1 VTDGVRSGLGSIGRD
16 SFWALLPA
24 AEREALLRLGSRH
37 QHPIGAVI
45 VREGDRAGSV
55 FVLLTGRAKVVSTSP
70 RGNSAMLAVRG
81 PGDIVGELSAVVGK
95 RRVASVVTVDPVD
108 VLRISGETFSRVL
121 RERPAIMQAVLQ
133 VMSQRLHDDNSRRT
147 LFADSTS
154 ARRLE
159 LLLAELVERHG
170 IADGD
175 GVQITLPFSQE
186 DLAGSIDAS
195 REAVVR
201 ALRTLR
207 DEGIVRTDRQRI
219 TVLRPDELKRRA
231 ESA

>member
-1 VTDGVRSGLGSIGRD
+1 
-16 SFWALLPA
+16 
-24 AEREALLRLGSRH
+24 
-37 QHPIGAVI
+37 
-45 VREGDRAGSV
+45 
-55 FVLLTGRAKVVSTSP
+55 VVSTSP

-95 RRVASVVTVDPVD
+95 RRMASVVTVEPVD
-108 VLRISGETFSRVL
+108 ALRISGETFSRAL
-121 RERPAIMQAVLQ
+121 RERPAVMQAVLQ

-147 LFADSTS
+147 LFADSPS

-170 IADGD
+170 VADGD